1 MNSYLQ
7 TTASE
12 DFNRARFR
20 EMFSRITN
28 ALTPDNQRLLS
39 LGEVKDVIRPKSE
52 TYRGMKTVPIDRIA
66 GSEGR
71 YRDFNKGFLPKRE
84 ASRGRWTSIDRAH
97 LEQVNLPP
105 IRLYEIGGIYFVRD
119 GNHRVSVGR
128 SQGVMSIDAEV
139 SSLGTEIKLDPR
151 MSRADLKRAVINYE
165 KEGFY
170 ERTRFNQLIPGY
182 DLCFTE
188 PGRYDEITQHMEV
201 HKYYLNQSYL
211 GELTF
216 EDAMVSWYNN
226 VFRPII
232 DLIEAENILARF
244 PGRTAA
250 DLYMW
255 IVKHWDELKQK
266 YGADFPVH
274 EAARD
279 FASRYGKDFRTRVK
293 ENLAKM
299 VRRLRR
305 RGPAE

>member
-1 MNSYLQ
+1 MNSYIE
-7 TTASE
+7 TTARE
-12 DFNRARFR
+12 DFNKARFR
-20 EMFSRITN
+20 EMFSRIVN

-52 TYRGMKTVPIDRIA
+52 TYKGMQTVPIDRIA

-97 LEQVNLPP
+97 LQHVTLPP
-105 IRLYEIGGIYFVRD
+105 IRLYEVGGIYFVRD
-119 GNHRVSVGR
+119 GNHRVSVAR
-128 SQGVMSIDAEV
+128 SQGVIDIDAEV
-139 SSLGTEIKLDPR
+139 SSLGTEIRLDPR
-151 MSRADLKRAVINYE
+151 MTRADLKRAVIDYE
-165 KEGFY
+165 KERFY
-170 ERTRFNQLIPGY
+170 GRTRFNRLIPGY
-182 DLCFTE
+182 DLVFTE
-188 PGRYDEITQHMEV
+188 PGRYDEVQHHIEV
-201 HKYYLNQSYL
+201 HKYYLNQSYV
-211 GELTF
+211 GEISF

-244 PGRTAA
+244 PGRTPE

-266 YGADFPVH
+266 YGSDFPIQ

-279 FASRYGKDFRTRVK
+279 FATRFGKDFRTRLREAAAQVWK
-293 ENLAKM
+293 A
-299 VRRLRR
+299 LRR
-305 RGPAE
+305 Q